1 VTEKHKGIYILYA
14 CGGLEIL
21 TLNPKNK
28 VLPCHIYDILT
39 WGKKEMC
46 SALSRCLSLCFV
58 GPPSETSVASEVS
71 PLVHI
76 QRPAHTPRWAQRN
89 QPTNRRRRGG
99 RKRVTSR
106 SSPAGPDGQR
116 GCCPTRGAGGP
127 NPPVRVYYTPMA
139 RHAFPGPGAPRGSLG
154 PCTHGRGHERP
165 ARLRVSSHTRGVSP
179 GHTPTHEQ
187 AWQ

>member
-1 VTEKHKGIYILYA
+1 MTEKHKGIYILYA

-71 PLVHI
+71 PI
-76 QRPAHTPRWAQRN
+76 SNGPR
-89 QPTNRRRRGG
+89 TLHGG
-99 RKRVTSR
+99 RNGTNPRTGDGEEGGSGSR
-106 SSPAGPDGQR
+106 HDRHQPDRTDR
-116 GCCPTRGAGGP
+116 GVVAPRAAQVGPTRRYEYTILLWLGTP
-127 NPPVRVYYTPMA
+127 SQDREPRVA
-139 RHAFPGPGAPRGSLG
+139 A
-154 PCTHGRGHERP
+154 
-165 ARLRVSSHTRGVSP
+165 
-179 GHTPTHEQ
+179 
-187 AWQ
+187 